1 MKNKKT
7 LNIFDRKKDTISISD
22 FVTFYL
28 NDGITINCQKLTH
41 RDLKSFNNPY
51 VVTVSYEFASTNRE
65 LILTNKIILVTDR
78 YNNIAPYVN
87 PDELRKLEKLEAI
100 DEQIKI
106 LKKVR
111 LDQLSKLISLWSKM
125 QVLLYEKRQI
135 ELTIDLLDEINKS
148 SKIDEL
154 GGKDYVKKYQRR

>member
-1 MKNKKT
+1 MKNKKN
-7 LNIFDRKKDTISISD
+7 LNIFDKKKDTISITD
-22 FVTFYL
+22 FVTYYL
-28 NDGITINCQKLTH
+28 NDGQIIDCHKLTH

-51 VVTVSYEFASTNRE
+51 VLTVSYEFASTNRE

-87 PDELRKLEKLEAI
+87 PNELRKLEKLDTI

-111 LDQLSKLISLWSKM
+111 LDQLSKLIGLWSQM
-125 QVLLYEKRQI
+125 QVLLYEKKQI
-135 ELTIDLLDEINKS
+135 EMTINLLEEINNL

-154 GGKDYVKKYQRR
+154 GGKNYVKKY